1 MGKEK
6 KNQTGIFSLNFKGMK
21 IEERLRRAFNVVILV
36 ASLGSVVGIISM
48 MIVTQQFKHSMNN
61 YALPQGDIA
70 LFMNEY
76 AECRS
81 NMRGIIGY
89 EDQEL
94 IETLLAKYETR
105 KQTTYERLA
114 AIKETIVTDEGR
126 AAYEKIEKA
135 LEAYLAKEAEVIAIG
150 ATIDQELC
158 RQAQEMA
165 INEITPL
172 YTELDEATIE
182 LMNINIEK
190 EEQMEQY
197 SEALEIGCLV
207 LMVILLICATI
218 VAKRISSHIA
228 KGIASPL
235 SELEDRFD
243 AFAGGDITTPFP
255 QSNSKDEIA
264 GLMNS
269 SYDMAEKLNQIIF
282 DVNRLCEE
290 MGKGNFDIHTEC
302 ESSYVGDFKGLLT
315 AVQTMTHN
323 ISETLL
329 EVNDAAEQ
337 VNIGATNLAEAAQ
350 DLAEGATDQAASV
363 QEMQATMN
371 TLSEGLRETVR
382 SMDDAYQQATK
393 CAQDAHLSRQEMG
406 NMVASMNR
414 ISETSKKIE
423 NIIAEIEDIASQTNL
438 LSLNASIEAA
448 RAGAAGAGFAVV
460 ADQIRNLADQ
470 SAKSAVD
477 TRALVEDTLFEIQE
491 GNKVAYRTSEVLDG
505 VVKLVE
511 GIADT
516 SKMLSENAEQQALAM
531 EQADAGIERIS
542 EVVQSNSAAAEE
554 SSATSQELSAQAMSM
569 SDLVSRFN
577 LKK

>member
-1 MGKEK
+1 MGKENK
-6 KNQTGIFSLNFKGMK
+6 IGFFNFMGMK
-21 IEERLRRAFNVVILV
+21 IEDRLKRAFTVVILL
-36 ASLGSVVGIISM
+36 ASIGSIVGIISM
-48 MIVTQQFKHSMNN
+48 IFVTKEFKYAMNN

-89 EDQEL
+89 DDQDL
-94 IETLLAKYETR
+94 VNTLLQKYEGR
-105 KQTTYERLA
+105 KEKTYKLL
-114 AIKETIVTDEGR
+114 ETMGETVVTDDGR
-126 AAYEKIEKA
+126 AAYEKIKKA
-135 LEAYLAKEAEVIAIG
+135 LEAYLKKEAEVIALG
-150 ATIDQELC
+150 TTEGGKLP
-158 RQAQEMA
+158 AQQMA
-165 INEITPL
+165 IAEITPL
-172 YTELDEATIE
+172 YTELDEATME

-190 EEQMEQY
+190 EEE
-197 SEALEIGCLV
+197 LEKYCQTLELCCMI
-207 LMVILLICATI
+207 LMVVLAICAAI
-218 VAKRISSHIA
+218 VGKRISSYIA
-228 KGIASPL
+228 HGIAWPL
-235 SELEDRFD
+235 SELENRFD
-243 AFAGGDITTPFP
+243 AFAGGDITTPFL
-255 QSNSKDEIA
+255 QSNEKDEIA

-290 MGKGNFDIHTEC
+290 MGKGNFDIHSEC

-315 AVQTMTHN
+315 AIQTMTHN
-323 ISETLL
+323 ISNTLI

-337 VNIGATNLAEAAQ
+337 VNIGASNLAEAAQ
-350 DLAEGATDQAASV
+350 DLAEGATDQASSV

-371 TLSEGLRETVR
+371 TLSEGLKETVR
-382 SMDDAYQQATK
+382 SMDDAYKQATK

-516 SKMLSENAEQQALAM
+516 SKMLSENAEQQSLAM

-542 EVVQSNSAAAEE
+542 EVVQSNSAAAQE

>member
-1 MGKEK
+1 MGKDK
-6 KNQTGIFSLNFKGMK
+6 KNQTGFMSFNFKEMR
-21 IEERLRRAFNVVILV
+21 IEERLRKSFNAVILF
-36 ASLGSVVGIISM
+36 ASIGSVVGIIAM
-48 MIVTQQFKHSMNN
+48 IIVTWQFKYSMDN

-89 EDQEL
+89 EDEDT
-94 IETLLAKYETR
+94 INMLLDKYETR
-105 KQTTYERLA
+105 KKTVYERLA
-114 AIKETIVTDEGR
+114 KIEETVVTNDGR
-126 AAYEKIEKA
+126 NAYQKIEKA
-135 LEAYLAKEAEVIAIG
+135 LEAYLAKEGEIIALG
-150 ATIDQELC
+150 ATTDQELC
-158 RQAQEMA
+158 RQAQAMA
-165 INEITPL
+165 IAEITPL
-172 YTELDEATIE
+172 YTALDEATLE
-182 LMNINIEK
+182 LMDVNIAK
-190 EEQMEQY
+190 EEQMEGFT
-197 SEALEIGCLV
+197 SALEIGSLILMFVVLV
-207 LMVILLICATI
+207 VAAT
-218 VAKRISSHIA
+218 VAKRIASHIA
-228 KGIASPL
+228 KGIANPL

-243 AFAGGDITTPFP
+243 AFAEGDITTPFP
-255 QSNSKDEIA
+255 QSNLKDEIA

-269 SYDMAEKLNQIIF
+269 SYHMAQKLNTIIF
-282 DVNRLCEE
+282 DVNKLCNE
-290 MGKGNFDIHTEC
+290 MGNGNFDIASEC
-302 ESSYVGDFKGLLT
+302 ESSYVGDFRGLLT
-315 AVQTMTHN
+315 AVQNMTDN
-323 ISETLL
+323 ISNTLL

-371 TLSEGLRETVR
+371 TLSEGLKQTVH
-382 SMDDAYQQATK
+382 SMDDAYKQATK

-542 EVVQSNSAAAEE
+542 EVVQSNSAAAQE

>member
-1 MGKEK
+1 MGKENK
-6 KNQTGIFSLNFKGMK
+6 IGFFNFMGMK
-21 IEERLRRAFNVVILV
+21 IEDRLKRAFTVVILL
-36 ASLGSVVGIISM
+36 ASIGSIVGIISM
-48 MIVTQQFKHSMNN
+48 IFVTKEFKYAMNN

-89 EDQEL
+89 DDQDL
-94 IETLLAKYETR
+94 VNTLLQKYEGR
-105 KQTTYERLA
+105 KEKTYKLL
-114 AIKETIVTDEGR
+114 ETMEETVVTDEGR
-126 AAYEKIEKA
+126 AAYQKIEKA
-135 LEAYLAKEAEVIAIG
+135 LEAYLKKEAEVIALG
-150 ATIDQELC
+150 TTEGGKLP
-158 RQAQEMA
+158 AQQMA
-165 INEITPL
+165 IAEITPL
-172 YTELDEATIE
+172 YTELDEATME

-190 EEQMEQY
+190 EEE
-197 SEALEIGCLV
+197 LEKYCKTLELCCMILMIV
-207 LMVILLICATI
+207 LAICAGI
-218 VAKRISSHIA
+218 AGKRISSYIA
-228 KGIASPL
+228 HGIAWPL
-235 SELEDRFD
+235 SELENRFD
-243 AFAGGDITTPFP
+243 AFAGGDITTPFL
-255 QSNSKDEIA
+255 QSNEKDEIA

-290 MGKGNFDIHTEC
+290 MGKGNFDIHSEC

-315 AVQTMTHN
+315 AIQTMTHN
-323 ISETLL
+323 ISNTLI

-337 VNIGATNLAEAAQ
+337 VNIGASNLAEAAQ
-350 DLAEGATDQAASV
+350 DLAEGATDQASSV

-371 TLSEGLRETVR
+371 TLSEGLKETVR
-382 SMDDAYQQATK
+382 SMDDAYKQATK

-516 SKMLSENAEQQALAM
+516 SKMLSENAEQQSLAM

-542 EVVQSNSAAAEE
+542 EVVQSNSAAAQE

-569 SDLVSRFN
+569 SDLVGRFN

>member
-1 MGKEK
+1 MGKENK
-6 KNQTGIFSLNFKGMK
+6 TGFFNFMGMK
-21 IEERLRRAFNVVILV
+21 IEDRLKRAFTVVILI
-36 ASLGSVVGIISM
+36 ASIGSIVGIISM
-48 MIVTQQFKHSMNN
+48 IFVTKEFKYAMNN

-89 EDQEL
+89 EDQNL
-94 IETLLAKYETR
+94 VNSLLERHETR
-105 KQTTYERLA
+105 KETTYQRLA
-114 AIKETIVTDEGR
+114 EIKKTIVTDEGR
-126 AAYEKIEKA
+126 TAYEKIEKA
-135 LEAYLAKEAEVIAIG
+135 LETYLAKEAEVISLG
-150 ATIDQELC
+150 ATTNDEQR
-158 RQAQEMA
+158 RQAQDLA
-165 INEITPL
+165 NEQIVPL
-172 YTELDEATIE
+172 YNALDEATLN

-190 EEQMEQY
+190 E
-197 SEALEIGCLV
+197 LELEKYCETLELCCMV
-207 LMVILLICATI
+207 LMVVLAVCAVVI
-218 VAKRISSHIA
+218 GKRISSYIA
-228 KGIASPL
+228 HGIAWPL
-235 SELEDRFD
+235 SELENRFD
-243 AFAGGDITTPFP
+243 AFAGGDITTPFL
-255 QSNSKDEIA
+255 QSNEKDEIA

-290 MGKGNFDIHTEC
+290 MGNGNFDIRSEC

-315 AVQTMTHN
+315 AIQTMTRN
-323 ISETLL
+323 ISNTLI

-337 VNIGATNLAEAAQ
+337 VNIGASNLAEAAQ
-350 DLAEGATDQAASV
+350 DLAEGATDQASSV

-371 TLSEGLRETVR
+371 TLSEGLKETVH
-382 SMDDAYQQATK
+382 SMDDAYKQATK

-516 SKMLSENAEQQALAM
+516 SKMLSENAEQQSLAM

-542 EVVQSNSAAAEE
+542 EVVQSNSAAAQQ

>member
-1 MGKEK
+1 MGKENK
-6 KNQTGIFSLNFKGMK
+6 TGFFNFMGMK
-21 IEERLRRAFNVVILV
+21 IEDRLKRAFTVVILL
-36 ASLGSVVGIISM
+36 ASIGSIVGIISM
-48 MIVTQQFKHSMNN
+48 IFVTKEFKYAMNN

-89 EDQEL
+89 DDQDL
-94 IETLLAKYETR
+94 VNTLLQKYEGR
-105 KQTTYERLA
+105 KEKTYKLL
-114 AIKETIVTDEGR
+114 ETMEETVVTDEGR
-126 AAYEKIEKA
+126 AAYQKIEKA
-135 LEAYLAKEAEVIAIG
+135 LEAYLKKEAEVIALG
-150 ATIDQELC
+150 TTEGGKLP
-158 RQAQEMA
+158 AQQMA
-165 INEITPL
+165 IAEITPL
-172 YTELDEATIE
+172 YTELDEATME

-190 EEQMEQY
+190 EEE
-197 SEALEIGCLV
+197 LEKYCKTLELCCMILMIV
-207 LMVILLICATI
+207 LAICAGI
-218 VAKRISSHIA
+218 AGKRISSYIA
-228 KGIASPL
+228 HGIAWPL
-235 SELEDRFD
+235 SELENRFD
-243 AFAGGDITTPFP
+243 AFAGGDITTPFL
-255 QSNSKDEIA
+255 QSNEKDEIA

-290 MGKGNFDIHTEC
+290 MGKGNFDIHSEC

-315 AVQTMTHN
+315 AIQTMTHN
-323 ISETLL
+323 ISNTLI

-337 VNIGATNLAEAAQ
+337 VNIGASNLAEAAQ
-350 DLAEGATDQAASV
+350 DLAEGATDQASSV

-371 TLSEGLRETVR
+371 TLSEGLKETVR
-382 SMDDAYQQATK
+382 SMDDAYKQATK

-516 SKMLSENAEQQALAM
+516 SKMLSENAEQQSLAM

-542 EVVQSNSAAAEE
+542 EVVQSNSAAAQE